1 MIVVDIETTGTDAH
15 KHSIVSIG
23 AVNLDKPS
31 EQFYEECRVW
41 DGAHIDS
48 AALDV
53 NGYSEDAVKDP
64 TKQEEGDVVRG
75 FFAWLEGRE
84 NQLLAGQNPMF
95 DLGFLQA
102 AAARH
107 HIDFRIAH
115 RSLDLHTMTY
125 FHMVKRG
132 IEPPMKNKKTDI
144 NSDGI
149 MNYVGI
155 PAESKPH
162 IALNGALWEAEAFS
176 RLLFNRSLLSQ
187 FSQFPIP
194 WH

>member
-53 NGYSEDAVKDP
+53 NGYSEDGVKDP

-155 PAESKPH
+155 PAEPKPH

>member
-155 PAESKPH
+155 PAEPKPH